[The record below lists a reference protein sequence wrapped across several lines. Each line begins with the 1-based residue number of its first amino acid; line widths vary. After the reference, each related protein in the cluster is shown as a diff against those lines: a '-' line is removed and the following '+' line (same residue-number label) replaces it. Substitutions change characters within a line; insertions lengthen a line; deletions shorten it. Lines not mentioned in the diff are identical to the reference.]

1 MVATSIVTDSANE
14 KLGLLDVTGTELDQQ
29 YGILRV
35 FQNTGALFLHFSDLI
50 QVPLDAHK
58 TKFWST

>member
-35 FQNTGALFLHFSDLI
+35 FQNTGALFLHF
-50 QVPLDAHK
+50 
-58 TKFWST
+58 